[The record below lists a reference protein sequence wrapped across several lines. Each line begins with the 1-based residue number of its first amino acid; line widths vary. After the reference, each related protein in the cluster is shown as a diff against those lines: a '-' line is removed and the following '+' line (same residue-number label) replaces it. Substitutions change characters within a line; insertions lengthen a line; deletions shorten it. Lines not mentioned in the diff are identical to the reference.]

1 MEHGDNPAIH
11 HSISGYIL
19 PETLF
24 HNTEPVTF
32 SKGKGK
38 GKGKAIPLQASL
50 HSVPHTTC
58 N

>member
-1 MEHGDNPAIH
+1 MEHGDNPATH
-11 HSISGYIL
+11 QSISGYIL

-32 SKGKGK
+32 S
-38 GKGKAIPLQASL
+38 
-50 HSVPHTTC
+50 TTY